1 MNGDAMP
8 ERKPDSRVRPQDIPI
23 YAPHA
28 SEDMLT
34 GGRLLRRA
42 FAEAP
47 YRTAERE
54 AVIIAAD
61 HPEPPILQIHRGI
74 AFRSVSLPD
83 GRRAIVDILLPT
95 DIVGIDNAV
104 LGRSNHDIV
113 AGAPLGYRQLSSIAL
128 RELMAN
134 PQIAVRVLA
143 LMAEA
148 RWRTDRHI
156 TAITRF
162 DARSRIASFLLGIY
176 DRLRRAELIARP
188 TFNLHLTQDQMADH
202 LGMTMVHVSRTLR
215 RLREQ
220 RLVLVDRQVVIILDV
235 DGLRELASGLPPLT
249 TGEVMPLTTG
259 EVMPLTTGEVMP
271 LPDMAT

>member
-1 MNGDAMP
+1 MMD
-8 ERKPDSRVRPQDIPI
+8 RKPDSRATLQYTPV

-28 SEDMLT
+28 SDDVLT
-34 GGRLLRRA
+34 GSRLLRRA
-42 FAEAP
+42 FADAP
-47 YRTAERE
+47 YRTADRDT
-54 AVIIAAD
+54 VIIAAD
-61 HPEPPILQIHRGI
+61 DPEPPILQIHRGI
-74 AFRSVSLPD
+74 AFRSVTLPD
-83 GRRAIVDILLPT
+83 GRRAIVDILLPS
-95 DIVGIDNAV
+95 DVAGIDNAV

-113 AGAPLGYRQLSSIAL
+113 AGAPLGYRQLGGAEL
-128 RELMAN
+128 CELMAN
-134 PQIAVRVLA
+134 PQIAVRTVA

-148 RWRTDRHI
+148 RWRIDRHV

-176 DRLRRAELIARP
+176 ERLRRAELIHRP

-235 DGLRELASGLPPLT
+235 AALRELASGLPPLT
-249 TGEVMPLTTG
+249 AVETMPLA
-259 EVMPLTTGEVMP
+259 
-271 LPDMAT
+271 DMAK

>member
-1 MNGDAMP
+1 MD
-8 ERKPDSRVRPQDIPI
+8 RKLDNRMTLPHTPV

-28 SEDMLT
+28 SEDVLT

-42 FAEAP
+42 FAESP
-47 YRTAERE
+47 YRTADRDS
-54 AVIIAAD
+54 VIVAAD
-61 HPEPPILQIHRGI
+61 DPEPPILQIHRGI

-95 DIVGIDNAV
+95 DIAGIDNAV

-113 AGAPLGYRQLSSIAL
+113 AGAPLGYRQLGGAAL

-134 PQIAVRVLA
+134 PQIAVRTLA

-148 RWRTDRHI
+148 RWRIDRHV

-162 DARSRIASFLLGIY
+162 DARCRIASFLLGIY
-176 DRLRRAELIARP
+176 ERLRRADLISRP

-235 DGLRELASGLPPLT
+235 AGLRELASGLPPLT
-249 TGEVMPLTTG
+249 AVETAPLADIA
-259 EVMPLTTGEVMP
+259 E
-271 LPDMAT
+271 